1 MAAGDKLPNDLGM
14 SWAGIPQSTLLDAWY
29 HLSKQFKAWH
39 DSLPITFQPSSRME
53 ATLAPSRLL
62 HGEGEALF
70 PEVWYNIPMCASTMQ
85 AYHMSQILLF
95 MNKPH
100 EFTQGGSTVCSRL
113 NSYQS
118 VLAACQKHSREIVGI
133 ALAQSD
139 NAVRVYSVQA
149 LFTAGQCLGDVQERQ
164 TVLDLIRDVGTDTG
178 YATEYR
184 ARQLTEQWQWE
195 AQQAVFLA

>member
-1 MAAGDKLPNDLGM
+1 
-14 SWAGIPQSTLLDAWY
+14 
-29 HLSKQFKAWH
+29 
-39 DSLPITFQPSSRME
+39 
-53 ATLAPSRLL
+53 
-62 HGEGEALF
+62 
-70 PEVWYNIPMCASTMQ
+70 MCA
-85 AYHMSQILLF
+85 
-95 MNKPH
+95 
-100 EFTQGGSTVCSRL
+100 RL

-149 LFTAGQCLGDVQERQ
+149 LFTAGQCLGDVRERQ
-164 TVLDLIRDVGTDTG
+164 TVLDLIRDVQTDTG